1 MEEVEELSFEV
12 FDESEEPP
20 HQPHPRWVRMLAATL
35 AVLLIAGGAGGF
47 WLWDHRFR
55 TISVQVGDQEVSTRV
70 GTSVASLMQEHEN
83 FGYQPGHL
91 MSVTDKVLDE
101 AGGSPIQ
108 VSLNGTKVANDD
120 LGNTALAPG
129 DALTLGQG
137 GDLVEEYDV
146 EHTAVP
152 FGEDINIKGGSIQI
166 VKQRGSEGD
175 KEVWVG
181 KISHEKSD
189 RGVVKEP
196 KNLVITS
203 ITPRPKD
210 AKVIALTF
218 DDGPS
223 QYSAAILDILKDKG
237 VKATFFDIGQSA
249 TEMPEVEK
257 RMAAEGHQVAS
268 HSNTH
273 PDMTSL
279 DKDAM
284 RADISAGIEAIHN
297 ASGVDTKNFRAPY
310 GAWGVTQWQE
320 ASDLIDTNVFWDIDT
335 LDWKKP
341 GANAI
346 HDAVVQ
352 GAHNGAIALMHD
364 GGGERSQTIEALPRI
379 IDDLKAQG
387 YSFVTIDE
395 LIKMA

>member
-1 MEEVEELSFEV
+1 MEEVEELSFEGFV
-12 FDESEEPP
+12 ETQEPP
-20 HQPHPRWVRMLAATL
+20 QRQHPRWVRVLAAIL

-47 WLWDHRFR
+47 WFWHHYLRS
-55 TISVQVGDQEVSTRV
+55 ISVRVDDTDVTTRV
-70 GTSVASLMQEHEN
+70 NTSVATLMEEHQN
-83 FGYQPGHL
+83 FGYKPGRL
-91 MSVTDKVLDE
+91 LSVTDNVLDDD
-101 AGGSPIQ
+101 GGSPVQ
-108 VSLNGTKVANDD
+108 VSLNGTKVANSD
-120 LGNTALAPG
+120 LADTLLTEG
-129 DALTLGQG
+129 DSLTLGQG
-137 GDLVEEYDV
+137 GDLVEEYDI

-175 KEVWVG
+175 QEMWVG

-196 KNLVITS
+196 QNLEITS
-203 ITPRPKD
+203 SSPNPEG

-223 QYSAAILDILKDKG
+223 QYSDAILDILKDKG

-249 TEMPEVEK
+249 TAMPQTEK
-257 RMAAEGHQVAS
+257 RMVDEGHQVAT

-273 PDMTSL
+273 PDMTTL
-279 DKDAM
+279 DKDAE

-297 ASGVDTKNFRAPY
+297 ASGVDTKVFRAPY
-310 GAWGVTQWQE
+310 GAFGVEQWKA
-320 ASDLIDTNVFWDIDT
+320 ASDLIDCNVFWDIDT
-335 LDWKKP
+335 LDWKRP

-346 HDAVVQ
+346 HDSVVQ

-364 GGGERSQTIEALPRI
+364 GGGDRTQTIEALPGI

-387 YSFVTIDE
+387 YTFVTIDE
-395 LIKMA
+395 LIDMA